1 MNSDGNV
8 KNIKYIDCNNATA
21 MLYFSDAL
29 YQTLTNCK
37 TEEYRD
43 IVIVCIGTDRSTG
56 DSLGPIIGY
65 KLRGMS
71 YSNVHVYGDL
81 ESPVHA
87 KNLDDT
93 IGIIYKRYEKPFIIA
108 IDASLGRA
116 EHVGFISVGKGSIRP
131 GSALNKEL
139 EPVGHMHVTGIVNA
153 GGFMEFMILQNT
165 RLGTVMKI
173 ADIMA
178 TGIKYVMWKVAR
190 EDMLSG
196 EGRQIERW
204 SV

>member
-1 MNSDGNV
+1 MNSGNV
-8 KNIKYIDCNNATA
+8 NNLKYIDSNNVTA
-21 MLYFSDAL
+21 IFSFSDAL
-29 YQTLTNCK
+29 YQTIMNCK
-37 TEEYRD
+37 TEGHRD

-65 KLRGMS
+65 KLRGMN

-81 ESPVHA
+81 ENPVHA
-87 KNLDDT
+87 KNLQET
-93 IGIIYKRYEKPFIIA
+93 IESIFKRYETPFLIA
-108 IDASLGRA
+108 VDASLGRA
-116 EHVGFISVGKGSIRP
+116 DHVGFISVGKGSIRP

-139 EPVGHMHVTGIVNA
+139 EPVGHMHITGIVNA

-165 RLGTVMKI
+165 KLGTVMRI
-173 ADIMA
+173 ADTVA
-178 TGIKYVMWKVAR
+178 TGIKYVMWKVSR

-204 SV
+204 SI